1 MATLKQARRRGLIRY
16 TGRPCRRCGS
26 RVRYTCNS
34 ACVAC
39 AYAARPPREL
49 GSARKRAYRARL
61 ALERHELARLLSI
74 RDAMPI
80 DVLPSLELA
89 ELPLPSIPAGLR
101 LPRIRPY
108 RKQAQ
113 HLERE
118 HLERDQKTPAARL
131 YFQLLVD

>member
-1 MATLKQARRRGLIRY
+1 MATLKHARRRGLIRY
-16 TGRPCRRCGS
+16 TGTPCRRCGS

-34 ACVAC
+34 SCVAC
-39 AYAARPPREL
+39 LRAKREPRPIMA
-49 GSARKRAYRARL
+49 ARKRAYRARL

-113 HLERE
+113 HLER
-118 HLERDQKTPAARL
+118 DQKTPAARL